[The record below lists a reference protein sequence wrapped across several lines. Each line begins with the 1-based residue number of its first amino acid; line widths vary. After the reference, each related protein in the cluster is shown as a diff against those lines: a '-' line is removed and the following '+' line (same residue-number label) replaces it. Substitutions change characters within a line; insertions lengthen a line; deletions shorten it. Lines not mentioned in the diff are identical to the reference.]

1 MMVKITGYKIDLDK
15 AVNEIVSKNYQ
26 TVALQIPEGL
36 KRDIWDFVQIF
47 EHKTNATILVS
58 ADPCFGSCDIPYN
71 KMKDLNVDF
80 IVHIGHTPIPSL
92 NNTSIPTTILNAY
105 STIDVSPTI
114 EKSLSY
120 LEGKKIGV
128 VTTAQHI
135 HLLPTIKKKL
145 KENNFTP
152 LLSKG
157 DKRIY
162 HNGQIL
168 GCNFTAATAIAN
180 KTDSFLF
187 IGSGT
192 FHPLGL
198 LLSCKK
204 PVIAADPYTK
214 TIQKKELEELKDSV
228 LRQRYGAIA
237 LSKNAKR
244 YGIIIG
250 LKQGQQR
257 LQTAYQIKK
266 LLHAH
271 NKKSLFIA
279 QDQFS
284 PTNLQGFDK
293 IDCYV
298 STACPR
304 IAIDDYLQYKIPI
317 ITPIELE
324 IILGEKQWQDY
335 RFDEIYE

>member
-1 MMVKITGYKIDLDK
+1 MIKISGYTIDVQK
-15 AVNEIVSKNYQ
+15 AIDEITSHKYK
-26 TVALQIPEGL
+26 TIALQLPEGL
-36 KRDIWDFVQIF
+36 KRNLWDFVKIF
-47 EHKTNATILVS
+47 EKETNATILVS

-71 KMKDLNVDF
+71 KMKGLDVEC
-80 IVHIGHTPIPSL
+80 IVHIGHTPIPSID
-92 NNTSIPTTILNAY
+92 TEIIPTVTLNAY
-105 STIDVSPTI
+105 STIDVLPAI
-114 EKSLSY
+114 QKSLKY
-120 LEGKKIGV
+120 LEGRKIGII
-128 VTTAQHI
+128 TTAQHLHQI
-135 HLLPTIKKKL
+135 KIIKKTL
-145 KENNFTP
+145 IENNFTP

-157 DKRIY
+157 DNRIY
-162 HNGQIL
+162 HQGQIL
-168 GCNFTAATAIAN
+168 GCNFTAATTIAHEI
-180 KTDSFLF
+180 DCFLF
-187 IGSGT
+187 IGSGS

-198 LLSCKK
+198 LLSTKK
-204 PVIAADPYTK
+204 PVIAANPYTNS
-214 TIQKKELEELKDSV
+214 IQKKELQDLKDTI

-244 YGIIIG
+244 FAILIG

-266 LLHAH
+266 LLHKH
-271 NKKSLFIA
+271 NKESIFITL
-279 QDQFS
+279 DQFS
-284 PTNLQGFDK
+284 APFLQGFDK

-335 RFDEIYE
+335 SFDEIYE